1 MSGSASGSPLLDHG
15 LALDRYLQE
24 LLSDAPSR
32 LAAVAAGRQQER
44 SRPDAGDAEKTC
56 SAQEPARLTG
66 VLRARVLQVGG
77 VSLAVP
83 LERVNRVV
91 TESGQLKALSGAE
104 PLLLGVLSYPGGE
117 ARVVDTAGLILPQ
130 HNSPRRAADA
140 AQFVVL
146 DEGRLALA
154 CSRIGEVI
162 ELQDRDVRWRTAAG
176 KRPWLAGTVLR
187 QMCALLDIDAVN
199 RLLGDAVAR

>member
-1 MSGSASGSPLLDHG
+1 MSGSSSGSPLLDHG

-24 LLSDAPSR
+24 LLGDAPSR
-32 LAAVAAGRQQER
+32 LAAVAADRQQER
-44 SRPDAGDAEKTC
+44 SRSDAGDVETTPP
-56 SAQEPARLTG
+56 AQEPARLTG
-66 VLRARVLQVGG
+66 VLRARVLHVGG

-91 TESGQLKALSGAE
+91 TESGQLKALSGAV

-130 HNSPRRAADA
+130 DNSPRRAANA

-162 ELQDRDVRWRTAAG
+162 ELQDSDVKWRTAAG
-176 KRPWLAGTVLR
+176 KRPWLAGTVLK

-199 RLLGDAVAR
+199 RLLGGVVAR